1 VVLKAADVQKAF
13 ADQGFDLEAFT
24 IGPSI
29 PALRYPVGGEP
40 AQLVTCLI
48 FDFPVMARG
57 YVETIRE
64 KRPGNV
70 SRAIRAKN
78 VAVLLDPAATP
89 DAVQRTLRA
98 VVELRHQ

>member
-1 VVLKAADVQKAF
+1 MVLTAADVQEAF
-13 ADQGFDLEAFT
+13 ANQGLDLEAFT
-24 IGPSI
+24 IGPGI
-29 PALRYPVGGEP
+29 PALRYPVGEGAE
-40 AQLVTCLI
+40 QRVTCLM

-89 DAVQRTLRA
+89 DEIQRTLRV
-98 VVELRHQ
+98 VVELRHE